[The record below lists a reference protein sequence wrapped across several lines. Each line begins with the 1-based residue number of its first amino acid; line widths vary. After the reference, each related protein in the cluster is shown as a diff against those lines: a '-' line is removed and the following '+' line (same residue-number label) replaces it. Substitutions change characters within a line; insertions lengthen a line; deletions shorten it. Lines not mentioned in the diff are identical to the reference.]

1 VGDVFDVVLIPC
13 CCGGRRTV
21 GWESEEE
28 AFWTE
33 SGGEWHAAREQD
45 FEEFILFVSDEV
57 F

>member
-1 VGDVFDVVLIPC
+1 MFDVVLIPC

-21 GWESEEE
+21 GWESEE

-33 SGGEWHAAREQD
+33 SRGEWHAAREKD
-45 FEEFILFVSDEV
+45 FEEFVLFVSDEV

>member
-1 VGDVFDVVLIPC
+1 MFDVVLIPC
-13 CCGGRRTV
+13 CCGGRGTV
-21 GWESEEE
+21 GWESEG

-33 SGGEWHAAREQD
+33 SRGQWHAAREKH

>member
-1 VGDVFDVVLIPC
+1 MFDVVLIPC

-21 GWESEEE
+21 GWEPEEE